1 MKNIRQRLA
10 LVLCVC
16 LLFTLSACGE
26 KNGETV
32 RLSFK
37 SASSYDYLQTL
48 DGKVVT
54 INGYMATSSPADGS
68 FLFLMNLPY
77 QSCPFCKPNTTQLSN
92 TMEVYPKN
100 NEKFGYTTQAIRVT
114 GTLAVA
120 PAGKPFSDPYGY
132 EFSFKLV
139 DAEYTILKSE
149 ELSADM
155 ALWQKVAES
164 DIVNDL
170 YGMYDYLNFLCA
182 WNTYVVNSYVSAD
195 GNLQTGYYL
204 YAADAL
210 NYVTKDGAQFNYG
223 YKDGYFD
230 GLVKRVQAIDPD
242 AFSDL
247 CANIREAEALAGRA
261 RAALENGEYTYE
273 YQYVERFNTEDYVYT
288 INEGEAFVSEYERI
302 YLVFANWLAGW
313 EM

>member
-10 LVLCVC
+10 LILCVC
-16 LLFTLSACGE
+16 LLFTLSACGGSDE
-26 KNGETV
+26 DAV

-37 SASSYDYLQTL
+37 AASSYDYLQTL

-100 NEKFGYTTQAIRVT
+100 NEKFGYTTQAIKVT

-120 PAGKPFSDPYGY
+120 PSGKPFSDPYGY

-182 WNTYVVNSYVSAD
+182 WNTYVVNSYVDAD

-288 INEGEAFVSEYERI
+288 INEGEALVSEYERI